1 MYRID
6 KASIFKSLLNWD
18 YRDFMKYAIGREKF
32 IEETKKEI
40 R

>member
-6 KASIFKSLLNWD
+6 KASILYSLSNWD
-18 YRDFMKYAIGREKF
+18 YRDFMKYAIVRQKF
-32 IEETKKEI
+32 IGVTKKEI